1 MTHTPKFLLVSLF
14 VSIAFNGMAFTSEI
28 RVMSLPNKASTTT
41 RLCLPEKGDPK
52 TIVVVVHGTGPF
64 TYRRK

>member
-1 MTHTPKFLLVSLF
+1 MKHTKTILLLSLF
-14 VSIAFNGMAFTSEI
+14 VFIAMNAMAFTSEI
-28 RVMSLPNKASTTT
+28 RVMSLPDKASTTT
-41 RLCLPEKGDPK
+41 RLCLPEKGDPT